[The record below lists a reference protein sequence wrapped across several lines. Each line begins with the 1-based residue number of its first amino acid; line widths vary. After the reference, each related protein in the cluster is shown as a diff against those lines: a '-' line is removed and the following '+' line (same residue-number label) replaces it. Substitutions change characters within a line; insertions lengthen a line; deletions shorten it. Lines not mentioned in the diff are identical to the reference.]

1 MVYENLR
8 LHKWYGRLGNNLR
21 QLLNVIW
28 IAKKNRSN
36 IIYMLPHEFLN
47 VDNIP
52 AKYLSN
58 NGLSDKIKRNT
69 ISANFFSMTGLAAL
83 IHNKSHSS
91 NDNTSPRKV
100 IIPYQD
106 QQDIFSGAIFPTLP
120 VELQSLEPFSD
131 DTLVVHM
138 RSGDVFRENCKNIHP
153 MYTPLP
159 LSYYCKVIMDTIPTY
174 KYTSVIIVTEQDMVY
189 PGIKGLQTWL
199 CESYPNVKVQV
210 QTGTLLEDIRTILRA
225 VHFVLGIGYFSETL
239 SLLSKHAR
247 HIYKS
252 SGQPNVTSLR
262 TTQHHAKQP
271 PHQLDLSKDM
281 YKSIYVYDVHNY
293 IPLGEWTD
301 SDVQRA
307 QILQHDIKDVNK
319 VDTIKIKCAN
329 V

>member
-36 IIYMLPHEFLN
+36 ITFVLPHEFLN
-47 VDNIP
+47 VGCIP
-52 AKYLSN
+52 AKYLSY

-69 ISANFFSMTGLAAL
+69 VSAHFFNMSDLASL
-83 IHNKSHSS
+83 IHKKTPS
-91 NDNTSPRKV
+91 NSEPSRKI

-106 QQDIFSGAIFPTLP
+106 QQDIFHGAIFPTIP
-120 VELQSLEPFSD
+120 MELQMLEPFPD

-159 LSYYCKVIMDTIPTY
+159 LSYYRKVILDTIPTY
-174 KYTSVIIVTEQDMVY
+174 KYTSVIIVTEKDMVY
-189 PGIKGLQTWL
+189 PAIKGLQSWL
-199 CESYPNVKVQV
+199 NESYPNIKVHI
-210 QTGTLLEDIRTILRA
+210 QTGTLLEDITTILRA
-225 VHFVLGIGYFSETL
+225 VHFVLSIGYFSETL

-252 SGQPNVTSLR
+252 SGQPNVSSLQTKHR
-262 TTQHHAKQP
+262 TTKQI
-271 PHQLDLSKDM
+271 DFDKDT
-281 YKSIYVYDVHNY
+281 YKSIYLYDVNNY
-293 IPLGEWTD
+293 IQLGEWAD
-301 SDVQRA
+301 SDAQRS
-307 QILQHDIKDVNK
+307 QILQHDIKNVNK
-319 VDTIKIKCAN
+319 VDTIKIKCAKSAKC
-329 V
+329 